1 MNKKKIFIAIDTNKV
16 SKAKKI
22 IRNSRTNKIKV
33 GYKFGLEFFYS
44 KDGRKFLSNLKNQT
58 IFLDLKLND
67 IPNTIRSAL
76 KSLKDLKIS
85 YMTVHLSSGLS
96 ALKILKKESKGIKI
110 AGVTTLTSLNNKDL
124 KAIGYNKKVNE
135 LVKHQAKLATKA
147 KLDAIVCSG
156 HEIRSV
162 KRVFKKEIITPGIKI
177 HNAKN
182 DQKRVMRP
190 TDAFAAGSNWLVIG
204 RSITNGN
211 IKKNIKNLTEIL
223 EDWCNLRFVE
233 LRIAKH

>member
-1 MNKKKIFIAIDTNKV
+1 MNKKKIFIAVDTNKI
-16 SKAKKI
+16 SRAKKI
-22 IRNSRTNKIKV
+22 IRDTQTNKIKI

-44 KDGRKFLSNLKNQT
+44 KEGRKFISRLKNQT

-67 IPNTIRSAL
+67 IPNTVLSAV
-76 KSLKDLKIS
+76 KSLKNLKIS
-85 YMTVHLSSGLS
+85 YLTVHLNSGLS
-96 ALKILKKESKGIKI
+96 ALKALKKESRNMKI
-110 AGVTTLTSLNNKDL
+110 VGVTTLTSLNNKDL
-124 KAIGYNKKVNE
+124 KEIGYNKKVNE
-135 LVKHQAKLATKA
+135 LVRHQAKLATKA

-190 TDAFAAGSNWLVIG
+190 ADAFAAGSNWLVIG

-211 IKKNIKNLTEIL
+211 IKKNIKNLLEIL
-223 EDWCNLRFVE
+223 ED
-233 LRIAKH
+233 

>member
-1 MNKKKIFIAIDTNKV
+1 MNKKKIFIAVDTNNI

-22 IRNSRTNKIKV
+22 INDTQTNKIMV

-44 KDGRKFLSNLKNQT
+44 KDGRKFLSNLKNQI

-67 IPNTIRSAL
+67 IPNTIKSAIR
-76 KSLKDLKIS
+76 SLKNLKIS
-85 YMTVHLSSGLS
+85 YLTVHLSSGLS
-96 ALKILKKESKGIKI
+96 ALKTLKKESSNIKI

-124 KAIGYNKKVNE
+124 KEIGYNKKVDE
-135 LVKHQAKLATKA
+135 LVRHQAKLATKA

-162 KRVFKKEIITPGIKI
+162 KRVFRKEIITPGIKMQ
-177 HNAKN
+177 NLKN
-182 DQKRVMRP
+182 DQKRIMGP
-190 TDAFAAGSNWLVIG
+190 AEAFAEGSDWLVIG

-211 IKKNIKNLTEIL
+211 IKKNIKNLLEIL
-223 EDWCNLRFVE
+223 EE
-233 LRIAKH
+233 

>member
-1 MNKKKIFIAIDTNKV
+1 MNKKKVFIAVDTSKI
-16 SKAKKI
+16 SKAKRI
-22 IRNSRTNKIKV
+22 IRDTQSSKIKI

-44 KDGRKFLSNLKNQT
+44 KDGRRFLSNLKNQI

-67 IPNTIRSAL
+67 IPNTIKSAIR
-76 KSLKDLKIS
+76 SLKNLKIS
-85 YMTVHLSSGLS
+85 YLTVHLSSGLS
-96 ALKILKKESKGIKI
+96 ALKALKKESGNIKI

-124 KAIGYNKKVNE
+124 KEIGYNKKVNE

-156 HEIRSV
+156 HEIKLV
-162 KRVFKKEIITPGIKI
+162 KQVFKKEIITPGIKI
-177 HNAKN
+177 HNTKN

-211 IKKNIKNLTEIL
+211 IKKNIKNLLEIL
-223 EDWCNLRFVE
+223 ED
-233 LRIAKH
+233 

>member
-1 MNKKKIFIAIDTNKV
+1 MNKKKIFIAVDTNNI

-22 IRNSRTNKIKV
+22 INDTQTNKIKI

-67 IPNTIRSAL
+67 IPNTIKSAL

-85 YMTVHLSSGLS
+85 YVTVHLSSGFS
-96 ALKILKKESKGIKI
+96 ALKTLKKDNKGIKI

-124 KAIGYNKKVNE
+124 KEIGYNKKVNE
-135 LVKHQAKLATKA
+135 LVRHQAKLATKA

-162 KRVFKKEIITPGIKI
+162 KKVFQKEIITPGIKI
-177 HNAKN
+177 HNTKN
-182 DQKRVMRP
+182 DQKRIMKP
-190 TDAFAAGSNWLVIG
+190 KDAFAAGSNWLVIG
-204 RSITNGN
+204 RSITKGN
-211 IKKNIKNLTEIL
+211 IKKNIQNLLEIL
-223 EDWCNLRFVE
+223 ED
-233 LRIAKH
+233 

>member
-1 MNKKKIFIAIDTNKV
+1 MNKKKIFIAVDTNKI
-16 SKAKKI
+16 SRAKRI
-22 IRNSRTNKIKV
+22 IKDTQTNKIKV

-44 KDGRKFLSNLKNQT
+44 KNGRKFLSSLKNQT

-67 IPNTIRSAL
+67 IPNTVRSAL

-85 YMTVHLSSGLS
+85 YLTVHLSSGLS
-96 ALKILKKESKGIKI
+96 ALKALKQNSKNIKI

-124 KAIGYNKKVNE
+124 KEIGFDKEVNK
-135 LVKHQAKLATKA
+135 LVKHQAKLARKA

-162 KRVFKKEIITPGIKI
+162 KRVFNKEIITPGIKI
-177 HNAKN
+177 QNIKN

-190 TDAFAAGSNWLVIG
+190 ADAFAKGSNWLVIG

-211 IKKNIKNLTEIL
+211 IKKNIKNLLEIL
-223 EDWCNLRFVE
+223 ED
-233 LRIAKH
+233 

>member
-1 MNKKKIFIAIDTNKV
+1 MNKKKIFIAVDTNKV
-16 SKAKKI
+16 SKARKI
-22 IRNSRTNKIKV
+22 IRDTQTNKIKV

-44 KDGRKFLSNLKNQT
+44 KDGRKFISKLKNKI

-67 IPNTIRSAL
+67 IPNTIKSAMR
-76 KSLKDLKIS
+76 SLKNLNIS
-85 YMTVHLSSGLS
+85 YLTVHLSSGLS
-96 ALKILKKESKGIKI
+96 ALKALKKRSGNIKI

-124 KAIGYNKKVNE
+124 KEIGYNKKVNE

-156 HEIRSV
+156 YEIRSV

-177 HNAKN
+177 YNTQN

-190 TDAFAAGSNWLVIG
+190 IDAFASGSNWLVIG
-204 RSITNGN
+204 RSITTGN
-211 IKKNIKNLTEIL
+211 IKKNIKNLLEIL
-223 EDWCNLRFVE
+223 ED
-233 LRIAKH
+233 

>member
-1 MNKKKIFIAIDTNKV
+1 MSKKKIFVAVDTNKI
-16 SKAKKI
+16 SRAKRI
-22 IRNSRTNKIKV
+22 IRDTQTNKIKI

-44 KDGRKFLSNLKNQT
+44 KEGRKFISRLKNQT

-67 IPNTIRSAL
+67 IPNTIKSAIR
-76 KSLKDLKIS
+76 SLKDLKIS
-85 YMTVHLSSGLS
+85 YLTVHLNSGMS
-96 ALKILKKESKGIKI
+96 ALKALKKESKNIKV

-124 KAIGYNKKVNE
+124 KEIGYNKKVNE
-135 LVKHQAKLATKA
+135 LVKHQAKLAKKA

-177 HNAKN
+177 HNTKN

-190 TDAFAAGSNWLVIG
+190 ADAFAVGSDWLVIG
-204 RSITNGN
+204 RSITNRN
-211 IKKNIKNLTEIL
+211 IKKNIKNLLEIL
-223 EDWCNLRFVE
+223 ED
-233 LRIAKH
+233 

>member
-22 IRNSRTNKIKV
+22 IRDSRTNKIKV

-44 KDGRKFLSNLKNQT
+44 KNGRKFLSSLKNQT

-67 IPNTIRSAL
+67 IPNTLRSVM

-85 YMTVHLSSGLS
+85 YLTVHLSSGLS
-96 ALKILKKESKGIKI
+96 ALKTLKQDCKNIKI

-124 KAIGYNKKVNE
+124 KEIGYNKKVNE
-135 LVKHQAKLATKA
+135 LVRHQAKLAVKA

-156 HEIRSV
+156 HEVRSV
-162 KRVFKKEIITPGIKI
+162 KMVFKKEIITPGIKI
-177 HNAKN
+177 HNTKN
-182 DQKRVMRP
+182 DQKRFMRP

-211 IKKNIKNLTEIL
+211 IKKNIKNLLEIL
-223 EDWCNLRFVE
+223 ED
-233 LRIAKH
+233 

>member
-1 MNKKKIFIAIDTNKV
+1 MNKKKIFIAVDTNKI
-16 SKAKKI
+16 SRAKRI
-22 IRNSRTNKIKV
+22 IRDTQTNKIKI

-44 KDGRKFLSNLKNQT
+44 KEGRKFISRLKNQT

-67 IPNTIRSAL
+67 IPNTVRSAM

-85 YMTVHLSSGLS
+85 YLTVHLSSGLS
-96 ALKILKKESKGIKI
+96 ALKALKQDSKNIKI

-124 KAIGYNKKVNE
+124 KEIGYNKKVNE

-156 HEIRSV
+156 HEIGLV

-177 HNAKN
+177 DNTKN
-182 DQKRVMRP
+182 DQKRVMKP
-190 TDAFAAGSNWLVIG
+190 KDAFAAGSDWLVIG

-211 IKKNIKNLTEIL
+211 IKKNIQNLLEIL
-223 EDWCNLRFVE
+223 ED
-233 LRIAKH
+233 